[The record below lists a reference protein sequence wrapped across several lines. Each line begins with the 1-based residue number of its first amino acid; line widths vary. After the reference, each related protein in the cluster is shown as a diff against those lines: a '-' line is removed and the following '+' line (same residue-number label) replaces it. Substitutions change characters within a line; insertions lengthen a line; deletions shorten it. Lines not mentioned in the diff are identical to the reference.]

1 MDGRKNILNKGV
13 KLKKYLLIFVV
24 LIFSLTSIILL
35 NLRSAAS
42 TDEMLRV
49 DTADI
54 KEVVY
59 KVSQKTVSLE
69 LQREINDVTILNFR
83 NFNRTEALLLM
94 DMLTSHKGVIVRADL
109 DTGHVYDFG
118 FSYKARGDSD

>member
-1 MDGRKNILNKGV
+1 M
-13 KLKKYLLIFVV
+13 KKFLLVIVI
-24 LIFSLTSIILL
+24 LIFSLTSIILF

-42 TDEMLRV
+42 TGEMLRL
-49 DTADI
+49 DTEDI

-59 KVSQKTVSLE
+59 KVIQKTVSLE

-83 NFNRTEALLLM
+83 NFNKTEALLLM
-94 DMLTSHKGVIVRADL
+94 DMLTSHKGVIVMADL
-109 DTGHVYDFG
+109 DTGYVYDFG

>member
-1 MDGRKNILNKGV
+1 MREEQILTKGI
-13 KLKKYLLIFVV
+13 KLKKYLLIFIV
-24 LIFSLTSIILL
+24 LIISLTSIILF

-42 TDEMLRV
+42 SSEMLRL
-49 DTADI
+49 DAQDI

-59 KVSQKTVSLE
+59 KVNQKTVSLE

-94 DMLTSHKGVIVRADL
+94 DMLTSHKGVTLKVDL
-109 DTGHVYDFG
+109 ETGHVYDFG
-118 FSYKARGDSD
+118 FSYK

>member
-1 MDGRKNILNKGV
+1 M
-13 KLKKYLLIFVV
+13 KKYLLIFIV
-24 LIFSLTSIILL
+24 LIISLTSIILF

-42 TDEMLRV
+42 SSEMLRL

-59 KVSQKTVSLE
+59 KVNQKTVSLE

-94 DMLTSHKGVIVRADL
+94 DMLTSHKGVIVKADL

-118 FSYKARGDSD
+118 FSYKAMGDSD